1 MSLAYN
7 KFIIEKGYQELN
19 QKGFTLVEVMIVVAI
34 VGILSAIGY
43 VQYQNY
49 IAKAQLNETIVLAK
63 NLSNHIILN
72 LEAGSCSSEIA
83 DENVIEGKYARVSI
97 NTETTPWSDTA
108 AIFPTNCYVNVFFYQ
123 GYASISPILK
133 GKTLSFSVLN
143 NGTMVV
149 NMVQGEIRP
158 LLPKSLL

>member
-1 MSLAYN
+1 MIYN
-7 KFIIEKGYQELN
+7 QKVIVQGYYELN
-19 QKGFTLVEVMIVVAI
+19 QKGFTLVEVMIVVAL
-34 VGILSAIGY
+34 VGILAAIAHK
-43 VQYQNY
+43 QYQEY

-63 NLSNHIILN
+63 NLSNHIIVN

-97 NTETTPWSDTA
+97 NTETTPWSETA
-108 AIFPTNCYVNVFFYQ
+108 ANFPTNCFVNVFFYQ
-123 GYASISPILK
+123 GYAKISPILK

-143 NGTMVV
+143 NGSMEV